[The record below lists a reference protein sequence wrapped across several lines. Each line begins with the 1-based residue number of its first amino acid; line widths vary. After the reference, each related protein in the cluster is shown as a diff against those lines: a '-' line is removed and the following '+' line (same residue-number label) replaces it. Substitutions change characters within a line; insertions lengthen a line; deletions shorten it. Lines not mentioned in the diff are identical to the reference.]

1 MVWFVSTPFRHP
13 TTHPTPTPPLS
24 HNSWLRLKYPSAFD
38 GAIAGSAPI
47 WTFLGEDP
55 PYDGGSFAA
64 IVTRD
69 ASPEHG
75 AAAACAPNVRSAFSA
90 LLAVPRGGKAAA
102 RAAARALRLCPDV
115 KLKTDADAAAVA
127 DWLSGAF
134 DSMAM
139 GSFPYE
145 SSYLLNGDAT
155 LPPWPVR
162 AACQHLAEPN
172 LTGTD
177 ALTALGAAVSV
188 YFNATGDVD
197 CYGGS
202 GSGSDATDD
211 DGNLWSWQYCA
222 EMFMPMWKD
231 GVRDMFY
238 AAPWNATAAADACEQ
253 QWGVRPRLLWA
264 DTEFGGR
271 RIGSISNVVWTNGGY
286 DPWSGGGVLA
296 DVNPTA
302 VALIIPEGGH
312 HLDLMFSN
320 DADPPSVQRVRDVQR
335 EHMARWIKEA
345 QQGRGEVEVASV

>member
-1 MVWFVSTPFRHP
+1 MPILLTPFPP
-13 TTHPTPTPPLS
+13 TNT
-24 HNSWLRLKYPSAFD
+24 SWLRLKYPSAFD

-55 PYDGGSFAA
+55 PYDGGSFAE

-75 AAAACAPNVRSAFSA
+75 ASAACAPNVRAAFAA
-90 LLAVPRGGKAAA
+90 LLALPGAGKKAVVAA
-102 RAAARALRLCPDV
+102 RSALRLCDDV
-115 KLKTDADAAAVA
+115 PLKTEDDVAAVA

-139 GSFPYE
+139 GSFPHP

-155 LPPWPVR
+155 LPAWPVR
-162 AACQHLAEPN
+162 AACTHLAAPN

-177 ALTALGAAVSV
+177 ALAALGAGVSIF
-188 YFNATGDVD
+188 FNATGRVA
-197 CYGGS
+197 CYGGA

-211 DGNLWSWQYCA
+211 DGRLWGYQYCT

-238 AAPWNATAAADACEQ
+238 AQPWDTETAAAACVAE
-253 QWGVRPRLLWA
+253 WGVTPRLTWA

-271 RIGSISNVVWTNGGY
+271 RIATASNIVWTNGGF

-296 DVNPTA
+296 DVAASA

-312 HLDLMFSN
+312 HLDLMFAN
-320 DADPPSVQRVRDVQR
+320 DADPPSVRRVRDTQR
-335 EHMARWIKEA
+335 AHIARWIEGAK
-345 QQGRGEVEVASV
+345 GGGGGVAVV